1 MGNNILAVLK
11 KRGKSRGWLSRAC
24 GIARP
29 QLWKIMMGKVMYP
42 SVRTGHKIAKALGV
56 SIEDLWKF

>member
-1 MGNNILAVLK
+1 MPNNILAILK

-29 QLWKIMMGKVMYP
+29 QLWKIITGKVKYP
-42 SVRTGHKIAKALGV
+42 LVGTGIKIAKALGV
-56 SIEDLWKF
+56 SVEEIWKI